1 MRDRDI
7 ESMLCMCNVH
17 CTIVYNVYYTYYI
30 VHCIVQYTLYGV
42 QCTVYT
48 AQRERNRERER
59 ERERERVRALERER
73 DRSTSDVF

>member
-1 MRDRDI
+1 MVEIERQRGVDRESERVDRVRDRDI

-59 ERERERVRALERER
+59 ER
-73 DRSTSDVF
+73 